1 MLSIFFALTLT
12 SPAEALTNAPLEL
25 EDECEKRESHAC
37 SPDLCQLLFLRANFG
52 LSLDRNDVT
61 DQGGALM
68 MFVANQAGKIV
79 RDAQVVTTILAED
92 GRQIMA
98 RAQAYKGGYLVDAWG
113 LASGRYRLETEI
125 ITNGWLLTDE
135 LFFARLEDEGLLTF
149 ILY

>member
-1 MLSIFFALTLT
+1 MKKIFKAVLSIFFALTLT
-12 SPAEALTNAPLEL
+12 SPAETLANAPLEL

-37 SPDLCQLLFLRANFG
+37 SPDHYQLTFLRADFG

-68 MFVANQAGKIV
+68 MFVANPAGKIV
-79 RDAQVVTTILAED
+79 RDAQVVTTIVAED

-98 RAQAYKGGYLVDAWG
+98 RAQAYKGGYLVDTWG

-135 LFFARLEDEGLLTF
+135 FLFRKT
-149 ILY
+149 